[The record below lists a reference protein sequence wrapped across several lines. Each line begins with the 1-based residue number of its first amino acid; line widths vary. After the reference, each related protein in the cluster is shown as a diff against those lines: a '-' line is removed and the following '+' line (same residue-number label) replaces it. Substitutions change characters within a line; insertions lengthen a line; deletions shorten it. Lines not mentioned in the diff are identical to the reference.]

1 MNLTFCHWL
10 IRIGILLEHKIFV
23 KIHQKKSMKL
33 NYTYLEVCS
42 LWVLIEMFHFFSLVC
57 INLWLSKVPKLPSL
71 LPRLMLLLLKVC
83 LMTGMTL
90 GGPQCH
96 LQIQFEKT
104 EEEFV
109 HNVRTP
115 LQHNCFVGHLV
126 TYTCYIKKVFLSKYF
141 LTLELERVNLEVFFR
156 RKKNCSNKK
165 VEILCQFP

>member
-1 MNLTFCHWL
+1 
-10 IRIGILLEHKIFV
+10 
-23 KIHQKKSMKL
+23 
-33 NYTYLEVCS
+33 
-42 LWVLIEMFHFFSLVC
+42 
-57 INLWLSKVPKLPSL
+57 
-71 LPRLMLLLLKVC
+71 
-83 LMTGMTL
+83 MTGMTL

-141 LTLELERVNLEVFFR
+141 LTLELERVNLEVFSR
-156 RKKNCSNKK
+156 GKKIVLTKK

>member
-1 MNLTFCHWL
+1 MRWADGPVGTGKIIPCVTFFDHD
-10 IRIGILLEHKIFV
+10 
-23 KIHQKKSMKL
+23 
-33 NYTYLEVCS
+33 
-42 LWVLIEMFHFFSLVC
+42 C

-109 HNVRTP
+109 HNVRHCNITA
-115 LQHNCFVGHLV
+115 L
-126 TYTCYIKKVFLSKYF
+126 
-141 LTLELERVNLEVFFR
+141 
-156 RKKNCSNKK
+156 
-165 VEILCQFP
+165 